1 MGLSLIFGVLHI
13 VNFAH
18 GAMMTLGMYAAFVLV
33 DNTGLDPYASLVV
46 SVVLLFVLGAGVQA
60 ALINRVMGQALENQ
74 LLMTLG
80 LAILIENALLLTFS
94 ATPRSVR
101 LSYDD
106 GSLDL
111 GFTEISV
118 PFKIFGATATLP
130 RAIAF
135 VGALVIA
142 GSLYALLRKTKVGT
156 AIRAVAENPTGASLV
171 GVDVPRIYVLTFGL
185 GAACAAAAGVLVLPF
200 LSLEPT
206 TGEMFNILAFVI
218 VVLGGLGSVPGA
230 LLGGLLIG
238 VTQEVGGVV
247 FVEQSKLLPVFIVF
261 VLVLF
266 LRPQGMFGK
275 ATE

>member
-1 MGLSLIFGVLHI
+1 
-13 VNFAH
+13 
-18 GAMMTLGMYAAFVLV
+18 MMTLGMYASFVLV
-33 DNTGLDPYASLVV
+33 DNTGLDPYASIVV
-46 SVVLLFVLGAGVQA
+46 SVVLLFVLGMGVQA
-60 ALINRVMGQALENQ
+60 LLINRVMGQALENQ

-80 LAILIENALLLTFS
+80 LAILIENALLLAFS
-94 ATPRSVR
+94 ATPRSVH

-111 GFTEISV
+111 GFAEINV

-130 RAIAF
+130 RTIAF

-142 GSLYALLRKTKVGT
+142 GALYATLRRTKVGT

-247 FVEQSKLLPVFIVF
+247 FVGQSKLLLVFIVF

-266 LRPQGMFGK
+266 LRPQGIFGK